1 MGRIIPGDRGVRV
14 PGCVCEVWVLLVWG
28 GRGRVPV
35 GSGHS
40 GGPCL
45 RWRHL
50 LCPVGGRGP
59 GQGCG
64 WVAST
69 ALSEGNRMQ
78 AGTRSEASNFFGGRG
93 CQRGPL
99 LSSHRPWSLDLR
111 LLPTL
116 WSWVLPST
124 RLSEATPTL
133 VCPPTCPLPSILPQ
147 QLRCLPP
154 PSGWGW
160 ALRGLDLGSAGG
172 PGPRGGGL
180 GGGLWSPEPDQSW
193 QVGSGGCP
201 SPCLALAWEQEAG
214 GSQHVPGPGAEEHMA
229 SRAGQASLWPKCP
242 SGRAEADRPRG
253 RAGTKGSPEVVL
265 S

>member
-1 MGRIIPGDRGVRV
+1 MQFEGSLPGGVLAGWSSLLLTASCCSAPGVTAPGDPEDSCLCVAFGGRFPLHAPACHDSLETGAVFLCSRDRLDDDRGNKVRPRWRWAGLFLGTGV
-14 PGCVCEVWVLLVWG
+14 CASPGVCVRCGCCWSGG

-99 LSSHRPWSLDLR
+99 LGSHRPWSLDLR

-147 QLRCLPP
+147 
-154 PSGWGW
+154 
-160 ALRGLDLGSAGG
+160 
-172 PGPRGGGL
+172 
-180 GGGLWSPEPDQSW
+180 
-193 QVGSGGCP
+193 
-201 SPCLALAWEQEAG
+201 
-214 GSQHVPGPGAEEHMA
+214 
-229 SRAGQASLWPKCP
+229 
-242 SGRAEADRPRG
+242 
-253 RAGTKGSPEVVL
+253 
-265 S
+265 